1 VAQLGARFSLLT
13 PTDPATPHPQTGAP
27 FSRND
32 CAITPG
38 TGALFPPEWPRLL
51 VRRAHFA
58 GLNAAH
64 ALRQVDVDVTVLDKN
79 NYHTFQP
86 LLYQVSTGYLAPE
99 DVGAALRAVFRRQ
112 PNVHVRVG
120 EVVSVNWPERQLLCQ
135 DGFTLGFD
143 YLIAGSGCRN
153 EFFNVA
159 GMREHGWPLYT
170 LTDAVRLRS
179 HLLNTL
185 ERAAKT
191 ASTGDPR
198 ITTVVVG
205 GGPTG
210 VETAGA
216 VTSMAHEVIGP
227 AATLAVTLVEA
238 GLVRFVAS
246 CFAAV
251 PRVCHGTPGASSW
264 VVLVE
269 MASRSVAQ
277 SASNAR
283 APWRCNDS
291 PNASTSM
298 P

>member
-1 VAQLGARFSLLT
+1 
-13 PTDPATPHPQTGAP
+13 
-27 FSRND
+27 
-32 CAITPG
+32 
-38 TGALFPPEWPRLL
+38 
-51 VRRAHFA
+51 
-58 GLNAAH
+58 
-64 ALRQVDVDVTVLDKN
+64 
-79 NYHTFQP
+79 
-86 LLYQVSTGYLAPE
+86 
-99 DVGAALRAVFRRQ
+99 
-112 PNVHVRVG
+112 
-120 EVVSVNWPERQLLCQ
+120 
-135 DGFTLGFD
+135 
-143 YLIAGSGCRN
+143 
-153 EFFNVA
+153 
-159 GMREHGWPLYT
+159 MREHGWPLYT

-185 ERAAKT
+185 ERATKT